1 MELAGL
7 VRYFMQI
14 KGNFDLTVV
23 ITGVGIPATLREIDW
38 PKASFAKAS
47 FSQFWSTIPS
57 QACQLLE
64 IRTWVHETWGKWTK
78 RSMNVTFVFTKRYR
92 KWFRKSRTVFWVSQ
106 IHAIKFLPFLPFT
119 VENLKLKLQCDA
131 TWCVVFLAKTLF
143 SGVLNYSFVPFDTF
157 FSTW

>member
-1 MELAGL
+1 MTIASKVYGIGFPVELARL

-23 ITGVGIPATLREIDW
+23 ITRVGIPTTLKEIDW

-64 IRTWVHETWGKWTK
+64 IRTSVHET
-78 RSMNVTFVFTKRYR
+78 
-92 KWFRKSRTVFWVSQ
+92 
-106 IHAIKFLPFLPFT
+106 
-119 VENLKLKLQCDA
+119 
-131 TWCVVFLAKTLF
+131 
-143 SGVLNYSFVPFDTF
+143 
-157 FSTW
+157 